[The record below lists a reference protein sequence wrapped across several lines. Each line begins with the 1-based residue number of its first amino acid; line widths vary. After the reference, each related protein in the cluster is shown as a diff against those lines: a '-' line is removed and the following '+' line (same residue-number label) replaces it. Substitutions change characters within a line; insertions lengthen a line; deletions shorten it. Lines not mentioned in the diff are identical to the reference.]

1 MTDNTVEYKSNLK
14 ISTRLASI
22 LLRSIEVKIPNYKLD
37 VIIINI

>member
-1 MTDNTVEYKSNLK
+1 MTDNTVEYKSILK

-22 LLRSIEVKIPNYKLD
+22 LLRSIEVAIPNYKLD